1 MKITDL
7 KIQNFRL
14 FKNLTINFHPQLT
27 ILVANNG
34 GGKTTILDAIYNSY
48 PKNLTITDKNIVGII
63 DNTNIKAEFNQCPST
78 VSIKNTDKLRYYDST
93 RQAMFYRQH
102 LVGKQ
107 TSSITCNILSSF
119 FKGTDWEDITYV
131 NEIMINHKNIGI
143 LPITLFGNGICSLF
157 NILIDIIHISYDLA
171 TSNFNGV
178 VLIDNIELHLHP
190 KLQQTILKRFTDTFP
205 LIQFI
210 VTTHSPQV
218 LSTVRKENIRVI
230 EAIGEIGDGIYEAN
244 MPEFSPLA
252 HRSDDALARIMD
264 VSPAPNLFED
274 DLGQYQQYVKHNQEN
289 TEKAIAIRKKLDDA
303 GYEFHES
310 DLSSWRF
317 IASRKLNKR
326 G

>member
-27 ILVANNG
+27 VLVANNG
-34 GGKTTILDAIYNSY
+34 SGKTSILDAVYEKMNAKYYNQQR
-48 PKNLTITDKNIVGII
+48 LTDTYIFSN
-63 DNTNIKAEFNQCPST
+63 NIKALN
-78 VSIKNTDKLRYYDST
+78 VVK
-93 RQAMFYRQH
+93 
-102 LVGKQ
+102 
-107 TSSITCNILSSF
+107 SF
-119 FKGTDWEDITYV
+119 FKGTQWEDKLEGSIDFGCGINSLIYIV
-131 NEIMINHKNIGI
+131 N
-143 LPITLFGNGICSLF
+143 
-157 NILIDIIHISYDLA
+157 DIALNDSFDL
-171 TSNFNGV
+171 

-210 VTTHSPQV
+210 VTTNSPQV

-264 VSPAPNLFED
+264 VLPAPNLFED

-317 IASRKLNKR
+317 IASRKLNK
-326 G
+326 GG